1 MQRNYFFF
9 LAVNVIIYIRNLCT
23 TLLLSEE
30 RHGTAMVNYNRDL
43 IAEKNRKEGIKSSV
57 IKYWNVN
64 YFDPNDKARLEE
76 EEKMRAAQEI
86 FDRLEREAAEDAA
99 KKQAE
104 IDQAYIEAELN
115 DLVREMG
122 GVQIDATYNATT
134 GSYSG
139 TYGQG
144 EVDSVTQDQ
153 VAMILNEKNAVLQD
167 IIDSGNAD

>member
-1 MQRNYFFF
+1 M
-9 LAVNVIIYIRNLCT
+9 VP
-23 TLLLSEE
+23 E
-30 RHGTAMVNYNRDL
+30 MVNYGRDL
-43 IAEKNRKEGIKSSV
+43 IAEKNKKEGIKSSI

-64 YFDPNDKARLEE
+64 YVDPNDVARLEE
-76 EEKMRAAQEI
+76 EAKMRAAQEI
-86 FDRLEREAAEDAA
+86 FERLEREAAEDAA

-115 DLVREMG
+115 DLVREIG
-122 GVQIDATYNATT
+122 AQNDATYNATT

-153 VAMILNEKNAVLQD
+153 VAMILNEKNAALKD
-167 IIDSGNAD
+167 IIDAGNAD

>member
-1 MQRNYFFF
+1 MVSFILGVYVLRCYNQKKGM
-9 LAVNVIIYIRNLCT
+9 VP
-23 TLLLSEE
+23 E
-30 RHGTAMVNYNRDL
+30 MVNYSRDL
-43 IAEKNRKEGIKSSV
+43 IAEKNKREGIKSSI

-64 YFDPNDKARLEE
+64 YVDPNDTARLEE
-76 EEKMRAAQEI
+76 EEKLRAAQEI
-86 FDRLEREAAEDAA
+86 FERLEREAAEDAA

-122 GVQIDATYNATT
+122 GVHNDATYNATT

-153 VAMILNEKNAVLQD
+153 VAMILNEKNAALKG
-167 IIDSGNAD
+167 IIDAGNAD

>member
-1 MQRNYFFF
+1 MVSFILGICVLHCYNQMK
-9 LAVNVIIYIRNLCT
+9 
-23 TLLLSEE
+23 
-30 RHGTAMVNYNRDL
+30 GTVRRMVSFGRDL
-43 IAEKNRKEGIKSSV
+43 IAEKNKRESIKSRV

-76 EEKMRAAQEI
+76 EERMLSAQEI
-86 FDRLEREAAEDAA
+86 FDRLEHEAAEDAA

-115 DLVREMG
+115 DLVREMN
-122 GVQIDATYNATT
+122 AKAYNATT

-144 EVDSVTQDQ
+144 EVDTVTQDQ
-153 VAMILNEKNAVLQD
+153 VAMILNEKNAAIQD

>member
-1 MQRNYFFF
+1 M
-9 LAVNVIIYIRNLCT
+9 VP
-23 TLLLSEE
+23 E
-30 RHGTAMVNYNRDL
+30 MVNYSRDL
-43 IAEKNRKEGIKSSV
+43 IAEKNKKEGIKSSI

-64 YFDPNDKARLEE
+64 YVDPNDTARLEE

-86 FDRLEREAAEDAA
+86 FERLEREAAEDAA

-115 DLVREMG
+115 DLMREV
-122 GVQIDATYNATT
+122 GVPTEADYNATT

-139 TYGQG
+139 TYGRG

-153 VAMILNEKNAVLQD
+153 VAMILNEKNAALNS
-167 IIDSGNAD
+167 IINSGNAD

>member
-1 MQRNYFFF
+1 
-9 LAVNVIIYIRNLCT
+9 
-23 TLLLSEE
+23 
-30 RHGTAMVNYNRDL
+30 MVSFGRDL
-43 IAEKNRKEGIKSSV
+43 IAEKNKRESIKSSV

-76 EEKMRAAQEI
+76 EERLRAAQEI
-86 FDRLEREAAEDAA
+86 FERLEREAAEDAA

-115 DLVREMG
+115 DLVRE
-122 GVQIDATYNATT
+122 VDANYNATT

-144 EVDSVTQDQ
+144 EVDTVTKDQ
-153 VAMILNEKNAVLQD
+153 VQLILNEKNAALQG
-167 IIDSGNAD
+167 IINSGNAD

>member
-1 MQRNYFFF
+1 M
-9 LAVNVIIYIRNLCT
+9 VP
-23 TLLLSEE
+23 E
-30 RHGTAMVNYNRDL
+30 MVNYGRDL
-43 IAEKNRKEGIKSSV
+43 IAEKNKKEGIKSSI

-64 YFDPNDKARLEE
+64 YVDPNDVARLEE
-76 EEKMRAAQEI
+76 EAKMRAAQKI
-86 FDRLEREAAEDAA
+86 FERLEREAAEDAA

-115 DLVREMG
+115 DLVREIG
-122 GVQIDATYNATT
+122 AQNDATYNATT

-153 VAMILNEKNAVLQD
+153 VAMILNEKNAALKD
-167 IIDSGNAD
+167 IIDAGNVD

>member
-1 MQRNYFFF
+1 
-9 LAVNVIIYIRNLCT
+9 
-23 TLLLSEE
+23 
-30 RHGTAMVNYNRDL
+30 MVTFGRDL
-43 IAEKNRKEGIKSSV
+43 IAEKNKRESIKSSV

-76 EEKMRAAQEI
+76 EEKMRAAQEV
-86 FDRLEREAAEDAA
+86 FERLEREAAEDAA

-115 DLVREMG
+115 DLVREM
-122 GVQIDATYNATT
+122 DAKAYNATT

-144 EVDSVTQDQ
+144 EVDTVTQDQ
-153 VAMILNEKNAVLQD
+153 VALILNEKSAALKD
-167 IIDSGNAD
+167 IINSGYAD

>member
-1 MQRNYFFF
+1 M
-9 LAVNVIIYIRNLCT
+9 VP
-23 TLLLSEE
+23 E
-30 RHGTAMVNYNRDL
+30 MVNYGRDL
-43 IAEKNRKEGIKSSV
+43 IAEKNKKEGIKSSI

-64 YFDPNDKARLEE
+64 YVDPNDVARLEE
-76 EEKMRAAQEI
+76 EVKMRAAQEI
-86 FDRLEREAAEDAA
+86 FERLEREAAEDAA

-115 DLVREMG
+115 DLVREIG
-122 GVQIDATYNATT
+122 AQNDATYNATT

-153 VAMILNEKNAVLQD
+153 VAMILNEKNAALKD
-167 IIDSGNAD
+167 IIDAGNAD

>member
-9 LAVNVIIYIRNLCT
+9 LADNGIIYIRNLCT
-23 TLLLSEE
+23 TLLRTDE
-30 RHGTAMVNYNRDL
+30 RHGTTMVSFGRDL
-43 IAEKNRKEGIKSSV
+43 IAEKNRRESIKSSV

-64 YFDPNDKARLEE
+64 YYDPNDQARLAEE
-76 EEKMRAAQEI
+76 TRMREAQEI
-86 FDRLEREAAEDAA
+86 IDRLEREKAEDEA

-115 DLVREMG
+115 DLMREM
-122 GVQIDATYNATT
+122 DKKTYNATT

-144 EVDSVTQDQ
+144 DVDTVTQDQ
-153 VAMILNEKNAVLQD
+153 VQMILNEKNAAIQD
-167 IIDSGNAD
+167 IIDAGNVD

>member
-1 MQRNYFFF
+1 M
-9 LAVNVIIYIRNLCT
+9 VP
-23 TLLLSEE
+23 E
-30 RHGTAMVNYNRDL
+30 MVNYGRDL
-43 IAEKNRKEGIKSSV
+43 IAEKNKKEGIKSSI

-64 YFDPNDKARLEE
+64 YVDPNDAARLEE
-76 EEKMRAAQEI
+76 EAKMRAAQEI
-86 FDRLEREAAEDAA
+86 FERLEREAAEDAA

-122 GVQIDATYNATT
+122 CVQNDATYNATT

-153 VAMILNEKNAVLQD
+153 VAMILNEKNAALKD
-167 IIDSGNAD
+167 IIDAGNAD

>member
-1 MQRNYFFF
+1 
-9 LAVNVIIYIRNLCT
+9 
-23 TLLLSEE
+23 
-30 RHGTAMVNYNRDL
+30 MVNYSRDL
-43 IAEKNRKEGIKSSV
+43 IAEKNKREGIKSSI

-64 YFDPNDKARLEE
+64 YFDPNDKARQEE

-86 FDRLEREAAEDAA
+86 FERLEREAAEDAA

-122 GVQIDATYNATT
+122 VKNDATYNATT

-153 VAMILNEKNAVLQD
+153 VAMILNEKNAALKG
-167 IIDSGNAD
+167 IIDAGNAD

>member
-1 MQRNYFFF
+1 
-9 LAVNVIIYIRNLCT
+9 
-23 TLLLSEE
+23 
-30 RHGTAMVNYNRDL
+30 MVNYSRDL
-43 IAEKNRKEGIKSSV
+43 IAEKNKREGIKSSI

-64 YFDPNDKARLEE
+64 YFDPNDKARQEE
-76 EEKMRAAQEI
+76 EEKMHAAQEI
-86 FDRLEREAAEDAA
+86 FERLEREAAEDAA

-115 DLVREMG
+115 DLVREMS
-122 GVQIDATYNATT
+122 VKNDATYNATT

-153 VAMILNEKNAVLQD
+153 VAMILNEKNAALKG
-167 IIDSGNAD
+167 IIDAGNAD